1 MSQFL
6 QRKMI
11 RSHWIKKRTII
22 RRYHLRLKILCKEK
36 SKSYEITERDSL
48 CLLNEEADKIVINE
62 SSIKRSELNRKI
74 REYLLGINIRENLA
88 NQLHE
93 FYNNYPNTV
102 NFVSDISHSPN
113 FKNKLLIL
121 KKNGTIIKSNPFYV
135 KFIQYRLVILIT

>member
-1 MSQFL
+1 MIMRVQF
-6 QRKMI
+6 
-11 RSHWIKKRTII
+11 
-22 RRYHLRLKILCKEK
+22 KEK
-36 SKSYEITERDSL
+36 SKSNEITEREYLDI
-48 CLLNEEADKIVINE
+48 LNEEGDKVVINE
-62 SSIKRSELNRKI
+62 ISLKRKELNRKI

>member
-1 MSQFL
+1 M
-6 QRKMI
+6 
-11 RSHWIKKRTII
+11 
-22 RRYHLRLKILCKEK
+22 RLKILCKEK

-88 NQLHE
+88 KQLDN
-93 FYNNYPNTV
+93 FYQYYPNTV
-102 NFVSDISHSPN
+102 NFVSDMYQTPN

-121 KKNGTIIKSNPFYV
+121 KKNGKIIKSNPFYV
-135 KFIQYRLVILIT
+135 IFSQCRLVILITLRI